1 MCTWEHVESIDYRR
15 ISVVHLVK
23 SELSPSPSEKRE
35 GVWNRRGGEGRAVS
49 RCAISCLHLI
59 LVTFQVE

>member
-1 MCTWEHVESIDYRR
+1 MYTWERVKSIDYRR

-35 GVWNRRGGEGRAVS
+35 GCGIEAEER
-49 RCAISCLHLI
+49 
-59 LVTFQVE
+59 VEL